1 MAITFSQIADGGDL
15 EPQMFGLT
23 TKFNKMQEA
32 TIYHEPPAIGNVL
45 LADSAR
51 YILFLIDSK
60 IKQHDGRIFCS
71 YKEARE
77 YASDCITENYCD
89 KAVIGM
95 FSMNTQAKEML
106 ITMVETIGFVGDK
119 KNVNQ
124 LELFKTHFR

>member
-1 MAITFSQIADGGDL
+1 MFFFRTFSQIADGGDL

-23 TKFNKMQEA
+23 TKFNKMSEVS
-32 TIYHEPPAIGNVL
+32 TTTETPAIGNVL

-60 IKQHDGRIFCS
+60 IKQHDGIIFCS

-77 YASDCITENYCD
+77 YAADCLKEGWFCD

-95 FSMNTQAKEML
+95 FSMDTEAKEMR
-106 ITMVETIGFVGDK
+106 ITMVETIGFKGDK

-124 LELFKTHFR
+124 LELFH